1 MAHLM
6 EVNLLEDGEGP
17 PDEDGLLHVAPGHVE
32 RLDLLLG
39 AHHRHVALLVVV
51 CIVVVELWDGIGDA
65 DLVVLEPHA
74 AEDVG
79 RLGEEGVPVDP
90 GGVLDEE
97 ATLGHAE
104 TRTEFVK
111 VSRI

>member
-1 MAHLM
+1 M
-6 EVNLLEDGEGP
+6 EVDLLEDGEGP
-17 PDEDGLLHVAPGHVE
+17 PDEDGFLHVAPGHVE

-51 CIVVVELWDGIGDA
+51 HIVVVELWDGIGDA

-74 AEDVG
+74 AV
-79 RLGEEGVPVDP
+79 LEEGVPVDP

-104 TRTEFVK
+104 TGICQGKQELM
-111 VSRI
+111 

>member
-1 MAHLM
+1 M
-6 EVNLLEDGEGP
+6 EVDLLEDGEGP

-51 CIVVVELWDGIGDA
+51 VELRDGIGDA

-79 RLGEEGVPVDP
+79 RLLEERVPVDP

-104 TRTEFVK
+104 K
-111 VSRI
+111 DGICQGKQDLM

>member
-1 MAHLM
+1 M
-6 EVNLLEDGEGP
+6 EVDLLEDGEGP
-17 PDEDGLLHVAPGHVE
+17 PDEDGPLHVAPGHVE

-39 AHHRHVALLVVV
+39 AHHRYVALLGVVV
-51 CIVVVELWDGIGDA
+51 YIAVVELRDGIGDA

-79 RLGEEGVPVDP
+79 RLLEERVPVDP
-90 GGVLDEE
+90 GCVLDEE

>member
-1 MAHLM
+1 M
-6 EVNLLEDGEGP
+6 EVDLLEDGECP
-17 PDEDGLLHVAPGHVE
+17 PDEDGPLHVAPGHVE

-51 CIVVVELWDGIGDA
+51 VELRDGIGDA

-104 TRTEFVK
+104 K
-111 VSRI
+111 DGICQGKQDLM

>member
-1 MAHLM
+1 M
-6 EVNLLEDGEGP
+6 EVDLLEDGEGP
-17 PDEDGLLHVAPGHVE
+17 PDEDGPLHVAPGHVE

-39 AHHRHVALLVVV
+39 AHHRLVALLVVV
-51 CIVVVELWDGIGDA
+51 VVAELRDGIGDA
-65 DLVVLEPHA
+65 DLLVLEPHA

-79 RLGEEGVPVDP
+79 RLLEERVPVDP

-104 TRTEFVK
+104 TRNLLSKAESDVMFQ
-111 VSRI
+111 I